1 MTPEEKS
8 VFDEYGTAY
17 PCCGNCANIREAC
30 WKLMCKLN
38 YEYREFGSLKCVYY
52 KFKQNVPVL
61 EELIEKRE
69 SLN

>member
-17 PCCGNCANIREAC
+17 PCCGNCINIREAC
-30 WKLMCKLN
+30 FKLMCKLN
-38 YEYREFGSLKCVYY
+38 FDYREFGSLKCVYY
-52 KFKQNVPVL
+52 KFKQNVPIL
-61 EELIEKRE
+61 EELIEQRE